1 MQPTYLSLSEYTWL
15 SAKVRPRVQGQAENT
30 QADVVEESMEP
41 LQPMLERAFIESETE
56 GGTSDLANKNFMQ
69 KP

>member
-1 MQPTYLSLSEYTWL
+1 MLGFLQI
-15 SAKVRPRVQGQAENT
+15 KDRPRVQGQAENT

-41 LQPMLERAFIESETE
+41 LQPMLERAFVESETE